1 MVKLRKEK
9 KNVEGLIVKIFPN
22 KVRNIIGMKF
32 FINFID
38 EVFESLH
45 DVKTQSRLII
55 PRMNS
60 KPKAEKI
67 EITMGQRLLQARE
80 TLGLSREIV
89 AERLCLKVCTVR
101 AIEEKN
107 SNINSVDPIFLR
119 GYIRSYAKLVKIPE
133 KEILELL
140 DKHMPAKAIVV
151 SPMQSYSLGK
161 TRKKREGWLM
171 KFTWLIII
179 ICIVMVGVWWW
190 QGYKVQKQEIVTMA
204 EQHRSNAAQ
213 MPADLSFSTRETVV
227 TKKNNMN
234 TSSTETNMQPATSGI
249 ANDVISQAAPLSP
262 LTSETLKNSDTDV
275 NTWSTNL
282 AEVKIVPLPG
292 SITNNSHQEQSIAEE
307 ATADTDATSIESGDA
322 IVMNFKGQ
330 CWLEVR
336 DAKGKILFSGMKNAG
351 QKLELNGKPP
361 YEFNIGIPANVNLL
375 FKDNSVDLNR
385 FIKAN
390 RPAKF
395 KLPGL

>member
-1 MVKLRKEK
+1 
-9 KNVEGLIVKIFPN
+9 
-22 KVRNIIGMKF
+22 
-32 FINFID
+32 
-38 EVFESLH
+38 
-45 DVKTQSRLII
+45 
-55 PRMNS
+55 MNS
-60 KPKAEKI
+60 KPKTEKT
-67 EITMGQRLLQARE
+67 EITVGQRLLQARE

-101 AIEEKN
+101 EIEEDSN
-107 SNINSVDPIFLR
+107 SHSVDPTFLR

-140 DKHMPAKAIVV
+140 DKHTPAKAAVV

-179 ICIVMVGVWWW
+179 ICIAMVGIWWW
-190 QGYKVQKQEIVTMA
+190 QGYKVQKQEIATMA
-204 EQHRSNAAQ
+204 EQNRSNAIQ
-213 MPADLSFSTRETVV
+213 IPSDPPSSTAGTANAIEQ
-227 TKKNNMN
+227 NNVN
-234 TSSTETNMQPATSGI
+234 TSSTETSIPPVTSAI
-249 ANDVISQAAPLSP
+249 ANNVISPAPQSP
-262 LTSETLKNSDTDV
+262 LTSETLKNSDKNV
-275 NTWSTNL
+275 NTESVNPT
-282 AEVKIVPLPG
+282 EVKTVPLPG
-292 SITNNSHQEQSIAEE
+292 SMTNNSHPERSRAEE
-307 ATADTDATSIESGDA
+307 TPADTDAASLESDDG

-351 QKLELNGKPP
+351 QKLELNGEPP

-375 FKDNSVDLNR
+375 FKGNSVDLNR

>member
-1 MVKLRKEK
+1 
-9 KNVEGLIVKIFPN
+9 
-22 KVRNIIGMKF
+22 MKF
-32 FINFID
+32 FK
-38 EVFESLH
+38 SLH
-45 DVKTQSRLII
+45 DVKTQKRPIF

-60 KPKAEKI
+60 KPKTEKT
-67 EITMGQRLLQARE
+67 EITVGQRLLQARE

-101 AIEEKN
+101 EIEEDSN
-107 SNINSVDPIFLR
+107 SHNVDPTFLR

-140 DKHMPAKAIVV
+140 DKHTPAKVAVV

-179 ICIVMVGVWWW
+179 ICIAMVGIWWW
-190 QGYKVQKQEIVTMA
+190 QGYKVQKQEIATMA
-204 EQHRSNAAQ
+204 EQNRSNTAQ
-213 MPADLSFSTRETVV
+213 MPADPTSSTPGKVAETEQ
-227 TKKNNMN
+227 NNLN
-234 TSSTETNMQPATSGI
+234 TSSTETTVQPVTSSI
-249 ANDVISQAAPLSP
+249 ANNVVSPAPKTP
-262 LTSETLKNSDTDV
+262 LTSETPKNSNINANIESV
-275 NTWSTNL
+275 NP
-282 AEVKIVPLPG
+282 AEVKTVPLPG
-292 SITNNSHQEQSIAEE
+292 SMNNNSNPERDRTAEVS
-307 ATADTDATSIESGDA
+307 TDTDAANIESGDGV
-322 IVMNFKGQ
+322 VMNFKGE

-336 DAKGKILFSGMKNAG
+336 DAKGKILFSGIKNAG
-351 QKLELNGKPP
+351 QKLELNGELP
-361 YEFNIGIPANVNLL
+361 YQFNIGIPANVNLL
-375 FKDNSVDLNR
+375 FKGNSIDLNR

>member
-1 MVKLRKEK
+1 
-9 KNVEGLIVKIFPN
+9 
-22 KVRNIIGMKF
+22 
-32 FINFID
+32 
-38 EVFESLH
+38 
-45 DVKTQSRLII
+45 
-55 PRMNS
+55 MNS
-60 KPKAEKI
+60 KPKTEKT
-67 EITMGQRLLQARE
+67 EITVGQRLLQARE

-101 AIEEKN
+101 EIEEDSN
-107 SNINSVDPIFLR
+107 SNSVDPTFLR

-140 DKHMPAKAIVV
+140 DKHTPAKAAVV

-179 ICIVMVGVWWW
+179 ICIAMVGIWWW
-190 QGYKVQKQEIVTMA
+190 QGYKVQKQEIATMA
-204 EQHRSNAAQ
+204 EQNRSNAAQ
-213 MPADLSFSTRETVV
+213 MPAEPPSSTPGAAATTEQ
-227 TKKNNMN
+227 NNVN
-234 TSSTETNMQPATSGI
+234 TPSTETSMQPATSAI
-249 ANDVISQAAPLSP
+249 ANNVISPAPQSP
-262 LTSETLKNSDTDV
+262 LPSETLKNSDINV
-275 NTWSTNL
+275 NTESVNP
-282 AEVKIVPLPG
+282 AEVKTVPLPG
-292 SITNNSHQEQSIAEE
+292 SMTNNSNPERSRAEE
-307 ATADTDATSIESGDA
+307 AAADTASIESGDG

-351 QKLELNGKPP
+351 QKLELNGEPP

-375 FKDNSVDLNR
+375 FKGNSVDLNR

-390 RPAKF
+390 SPAKF